1 MEYRFIAIEGN
12 IGSGKTTLAHR
23 LAAHYNG
30 KLILEQFV
38 DNPFLA
44 KFYADKER
52 YAFPLELSFLA
63 ERFNQLK
70 AQLLNR
76 DIFQEVIISDYIIT
90 KSQLFARANLTEDE
104 YDLFQRMAEI
114 MKSNLPKPD
123 LIIYLHAP
131 IAKLQQQIRKRGRE
145 YEQQI
150 QDEYLEQIGAAYSA
164 YLEQEKGKILHI
176 DTTLLDSTVDRDFDQ
191 LITFLE
197 QGTIDQ
203 SQAMFLK

>member
-1 MEYRFIAIEGN
+1 MEYHFIAIEGN

-23 LAAHYNG
+23 LATHYNG

-44 KFYADKER
+44 KFYEDRDR
-52 YAFPLELSFLA
+52 YAFPVELSFLA
-63 ERFNQLK
+63 ERYNQLK

-76 DIFQEVIISDYIIT
+76 DLFQEIIISDYVIT
-90 KSQLFARANLTEDE
+90 KSQLFARANLNEDE

-131 IAKLQQQIRKRGRE
+131 IVKLQQQIRKRGRP

-150 QDEYLEQIGAAYSA
+150 RDEYLEEIGAAYSA
-164 YLEQEKGKILHI
+164 YLEQEKSRILHI
-176 DTTLLDSTVDRDFDQ
+176 DTTLLDSKIDEDLAQ
-191 LITFLE
+191 LIAFLD
-197 QGTIDQ
+197 GGPIT

>member
-44 KFYADKER
+44 KFYEDRER

-63 ERFNQLK
+63 ERYNQLK

-76 DIFQEVIISDYIIT
+76 DIFQEVIISDYVIT
-90 KSQLFARANLTEDE
+90 KSQLFARANLSEDE

-131 IAKLQQQIRKRGRE
+131 IEKLQQQIRKRGRP

-150 QDEYLEQIGAAYSA
+150 KDEYLEEIGAAYAA
-164 YLEQEKGKILHI
+164 YLEQEKGRILHI
-176 DTTLLDSTVDRDFDQ
+176 DTTLLDSTVDRDLDQ
-191 LITFLE
+191 LIGFLE
-197 QGTIDQ
+197 HGTIT

>member
-44 KFYADKER
+44 KFYEDRDR

-63 ERFNQLK
+63 ERYNQLK
-70 AQLLNR
+70 ALLLNR
-76 DIFQEVIISDYIIT
+76 DLFQELIISDYVIT
-90 KSQLFARANLTEDE
+90 KSQLFARANLNEDE

-131 IAKLQQQIRKRGRE
+131 IVKLQQQIKKRGRP

-150 QDEYLEQIGAAYSA
+150 RDEYLEEIGAAYAA
-164 YLEQEKGKILHI
+164 YLEQEKGRILHI
-176 DTTLLDSTVDRDFDQ
+176 DTTLLDSKIDEDLAQ
-191 LITFLE
+191 LIAFLD
-197 QGTIDQ
+197 GGPIT

>member
-23 LAAHYNG
+23 LAEHYNG

-44 KFYADKER
+44 RFYEDRDR
-52 YAFPLELSFLA
+52 YAVPLELSFLA
-63 ERFNQLK
+63 ERYNQLK

-76 DIFQEVIISDYIIT
+76 DLFQELIISDYVIT
-90 KSQLFARANLTEDE
+90 KSQLFARANLNEDE

-131 IAKLQQQIRKRGRE
+131 IVKLQQQIKKRGRP

-150 QDEYLEQIGAAYSA
+150 RDEYLEEIGAAYAA
-164 YLEQEKGKILHI
+164 YLEQEKGRILHI
-176 DTTLLDSTVDRDFDQ
+176 DTTLLDSKIDEDLAQ
-191 LITFLE
+191 LITFLD
-197 QGTIDQ
+197 GGPIT

>member
-44 KFYADKER
+44 KFYEDRDR

-63 ERFNQLK
+63 ERYNQLK

-76 DIFQEVIISDYIIT
+76 DIFQEIIISDYVIT
-90 KSQLFARANLTEDE
+90 KSLLFARANLSEDE

-131 IAKLQQQIRKRGRE
+131 IVKLQQQIRKRGRP

-150 QDEYLEQIGAAYSA
+150 QDEYLEQIGAAYAA
-164 YLEQEKGKILHI
+164 YLEQEKSKILHI
-176 DTTLLDSTVDRDFDQ
+176 DTTLLDSTVDSDLDQ
-191 LITFLE
+191 LINFLE
-197 QGTIDQ
+197 YGTIA

>member
-23 LAAHYNG
+23 LAEHYNG

-44 KFYADKER
+44 RFYEDRDR

-63 ERFNQLK
+63 ERYNQLK

-76 DIFQEVIISDYIIT
+76 DLFQELIISDYVIT
-90 KSQLFARANLTEDE
+90 KSQLFARANLNEDE

-131 IAKLQQQIRKRGRE
+131 IVKLQQQIKKRGRP

-150 QDEYLEQIGAAYSA
+150 RDEYLEEIGAAYAA
-164 YLEQEKGKILHI
+164 YLEQEKGRILHI
-176 DTTLLDSTVDRDFDQ
+176 DTTLLDSKIDEDLAQ
-191 LITFLE
+191 LITFLD
-197 QGTIDQ
+197 GGPIT

>member
-1 MEYRFIAIEGN
+1 M
-12 IGSGKTTLAHR
+12 AHR
-23 LAAHYNG
+23 LATHYNG

-44 KFYADKER
+44 KFYEDRDR
-52 YAFPLELSFLA
+52 YAFPVELSFLA
-63 ERFNQLK
+63 ERYNQLK

-76 DIFQEVIISDYIIT
+76 DLFQEIIISDYVIT
-90 KSQLFARANLTEDE
+90 KSQLFARANLNEDE

-131 IAKLQQQIRKRGRE
+131 IVKLQQQIRKRGRP

-150 QDEYLEQIGAAYSA
+150 RDEYLEEIGAAYSA
-164 YLEQEKGKILHI
+164 YLEQEKSRILHI
-176 DTTLLDSTVDRDFDQ
+176 DTTLLDSKIDEDLAQ
-191 LITFLE
+191 LIAFLD
-197 QGTIDQ
+197 GGPIT

>member
-44 KFYADKER
+44 KFYEDRER

-63 ERFNQLK
+63 ERYNQLK
-70 AQLLNR
+70 SQLLNR
-76 DIFQEVIISDYIIT
+76 DMFQEIIIADYVIT
-90 KSQLFARANLTEDE
+90 KSQLFARANLDENE

-131 IAKLQQQIRKRGRE
+131 IAKLQQQIRKRGRP

-150 QDEYLEQIGAAYSA
+150 KDEYLEQIGASYAA
-164 YLEQEKGKILHI
+164 YLEQEQTKILHI
-176 DTTLLDSTVDRDFDQ
+176 DTTLLDSTVDEDLDQ
-191 LITFLE
+191 LIRFLE
-197 QGTIDQ
+197 YGTIA

>member
-44 KFYADKER
+44 KFYSDRER

-63 ERFNQLK
+63 ERYNQLK

-76 DIFQEVIISDYIIT
+76 DIFQEVIIADYIIT

-131 IAKLQQQIRKRGRE
+131 IGKLQQQIKKRGRP

-150 QDEYLEQIGAAYSA
+150 KDEYLEEIGAAYSA
-164 YLEQEKGKILHI
+164 YLEQEKGRILHI
-176 DTTLLDSTVDRDFDQ
+176 DTTLLDSTIDEDLDQ

-197 QGTIDQ
+197 GGAIT